1 MTDLAI
7 QQASIKKLEAE
18 NKKQAAVI
26 KKLNSKLAQHYK
38 TITDLMEEANELL
51 ADIKTNRNE
60 SDKEIDRLM
69 KIIESNELCAE
80 SE

>member
-18 NKKQAAVI
+18 NKSLTLKVNRLN
-26 KKLNSKLAQHYK
+26 KKLAEHYK
-38 TITDLMEEANELL
+38 TINDLLEESNDLIS
-51 ADIKTNRNE
+51 DIKTNRNE
-60 SDKEIDRLM
+60 TDKEIDRLM
-69 KIIESNELCAE
+69 KIIERNELCAE

>member
-7 QQASIKKLEAE
+7 QQAAIQKLEAE

-38 TITDLMEEANELL
+38 TITDMMEEANELL

-69 KIIESNELCAE
+69 KIIKSKGLCAE

>member
-18 NKKQAAVI
+18 NKSLTLKVNRLN
-26 KKLNSKLAQHYK
+26 KKLAEHYK
-38 TITDLMEEANELL
+38 TINDLLEESNDLISDMKAQ
-51 ADIKTNRNE
+51 RND

-69 KIIESNELCAE
+69 KIIKSKGLCAE
-80 SE
+80 SN